1 MKSPT
6 FFNHLVKTTYLKY
19 QRNQKTKAKVYKYHK
34 SFSKMG
40 VAFTTENKMAD
51 HGLHAVVF
59 IAIGMLQLLAINA
72 HPDNKLI
79 AGVAGTA
86 LGPHGLVVSTTLVSS
101 FKR

>member
-1 MKSPT
+1 
-6 FFNHLVKTTYLKY
+6 
-19 QRNQKTKAKVYKYHK
+19 
-34 SFSKMG
+34 
-40 VAFTTENKMAD
+40 MAD

-86 LGPHGLVVSTTLVSS
+86 LGTTWVSGIYHIGLFIQTLMKPNSKNYILAKPYEIS
-101 FKR
+101 